1 MILWNKMDRNTLVA
15 FLLISVVLIF
25 TPKYMDFVS
34 PPPNIEEIEVFS
46 ESNEKPMGVSD
57 ILKPD
62 SLLYTEKQKR
72 TEKNNSEA
80 HNETITTIENNLYR
94 ATVSSING
102 GTFTSFV
109 IKNYYKPDSIQVDLL
124 SGLKND
130 NLLFFIEDLDGK
142 PINVKR
148 SWKLETEYIPK
159 FLNDEHT
166 LVYSLVVMGEKIT
179 KKLTFSPDTYALQ
192 IEIDCS
198 KIRNTIFRDLEVGWF
213 SGLAPTEE
221 DIVGDQTYFKS
232 YVFQGGELE
241 SQKVKLG
248 ESEEQSFNGPANW
261 VAVRTKYFVSAFIPE
276 NPSSVEKTI
285 LTSDFQKNER
295 YNVSFVVESGRKS
308 VFTLYLGPLEYDQ
321 IKALSVDLDMVMD
334 FGWSFIRPISKGVL
348 YSLKEIHKFVPNYGF
363 VLIIFSFLV
372 KLIVYPLTKKSY
384 QSTAAMQTIQPEIS
398 ALRDK
403 YKSNPQKLNQATMQL
418 YKEKGV
424 NPLGGCL
431 PMLLQMPL
439 LFALFQVFRTTIELR
454 AEPFV
459 WWIKDLSAPDTI
471 IHLPFTVPIYGNQ
484 ISVLPI
490 LMVVSMFIQQRMMSP
505 GAQQPQQKTMQYFM
519 TGFFFLMFN
528 SFPSGLNLYYT
539 LFNVLTI
546 LQQKLVPNTPAPPT
560 KTKK

>member
-1 MILWNKMDRNTLVA
+1 MTLWNKMDRNTLVA

-62 SLLYTEKQKR
+62 SLLYTGKQKR

>member
-1 MILWNKMDRNTLVA
+1 MTLWNKMDRNTLVA

-72 TEKNNSEA
+72 TEKNNPEA

>member
-1 MILWNKMDRNTLVA
+1 MDRNTLVA

-46 ESNEKPMGVSD
+46 ESNEKPVGVSD

-62 SLLYTEKQKR
+62 SLLYTGKQKK
-72 TEKNNSEA
+72 TEISNLET

>member
-1 MILWNKMDRNTLVA
+1 MTLWNKMDRNTLVA

-34 PPPNIEEIEVFS
+34 PTPNIEEIEVFS

-94 ATVSSING
+94 ATVSSVNG

-213 SGLAPTEE
+213 GGLAPTEE
-221 DIVGDQTYFKS
+221 DVVGDQTYFKS

>member
-1 MILWNKMDRNTLVA
+1 MTLWNKMDRNTLVA

-34 PPPNIEEIEVFS
+34 PPPNIEEIEVFG
-46 ESNEKPMGVSD
+46 ESNEKPMGVSS

-102 GTFTSFV
+102 GSFTSFV

-213 SGLAPTEE
+213 GGLTPTEE
-221 DIVGDQTYFKS
+221 DVVGDQAYFKS

>member
-1 MILWNKMDRNTLVA
+1 MTLWNKMDRNTLVA

>member
-1 MILWNKMDRNTLVA
+1 
-15 FLLISVVLIF
+15 
-25 TPKYMDFVS
+25 
-34 PPPNIEEIEVFS
+34 
-46 ESNEKPMGVSD
+46 
-57 ILKPD
+57 
-62 SLLYTEKQKR
+62 LYTEKQKR

-213 SGLAPTEE
+213 GGLAPTEE
-221 DIVGDQTYFKS
+221 DVVGDQTYFKS

-321 IKALSVDLDMVMD
+321 IKALSVDLDNVMD

>member
-1 MILWNKMDRNTLVA
+1 MTLWNKMDRNTLVA

-62 SLLYTEKQKR
+62 SLLYTGKQKR

-198 KIRNTIFRDLEVGWF
+198 EIRNTIFRDLEVGWF